1 MAEKINAGHAKNRA
15 LVAYPSRNGGTA
27 HGRLL
32 CVGGNRS
39 AKKATILLPSGTR
52 IVRPVDELRLVPQA
66 PRVIGVGRQDLP
78 EEWGS
83 YVGDEMTAPRV
94 LP

>member
-1 MAEKINAGHAKNRA
+1 MAETINAGHAKARR

-52 IVRPVDELRLVPQA
+52 IVRPVDELRLVP
-66 PRVIGVGRQDLP
+66 
-78 EEWGS
+78 E
-83 YVGDEMTAPRV
+83 TPRV
-94 LP
+94 LPR